1 MASLVFLRRESAVN
15 WNDDANAQGNRK
27 YGPWLVKSERLY
39 EAMNTVDT
47 GARQK
52 GGLRL
57 IESA

>member
-1 MASLVFLRRESAVN
+1 MAGLVFLRRDSAVN

-27 YGPWLVKSERLY
+27 YGPWLLKSERLY

-52 GGLRL
+52 RGLLL